1 MACVKTGADRR
12 VTVKGAV
19 RVFRE
24 TALRIDL
31 ISYITGCRHL

>member
-1 MACVKTGADRR
+1 MACVKTSADRS

-24 TALRIDL
+24 PVLRIDV
-31 ISYITGCRHL
+31 ISFIPGCRHL